1 VGVAQEVEPLS
12 TKWVALCST
21 TNAKKK
27 KKKERKVKS
36 LLALLFLPN
45 GI

>member
-21 TNAKKK
+21 TSAKK

>member
-21 TNAKKK
+21 TSAKKK
-27 KKKERKVKS
+27 KRKKEKLS
-36 LLALLFLPN
+36 LY
-45 GI
+45 GITVSS